1 MSTKGTAATTTR
13 TDSRV
18 WISGQ
23 VRRVTASIRRE
34 MKRRAAVEPV
44 IGHVKAEHR
53 MDRNYLKGRVGDRIN
68 AVLAAAG
75 YNFGLLLRWLAEL
88 LRAIIRAFAETVRLK
103 RSLKSAV
110 GRVLHGGLYSM
121 VRGPKLD
128 PKNGPGH
135 MARKKLSPRNR
146 KLSPGDW
153 HDIVVPGLILR
164 VGAKRQTWTYR
175 YSAGG
180 KKLRLTLGYHPA
192 LGLAEAREACRK
204 ASERIDGGVM
214 PAAPSPHPR
223 SADAL
228 TLGSLLD
235 RYEAMRVREGQR
247 IKALPKAMRQ
257 LRLHLKPWL
266 GLPAG
271 EFTKADLRAM
281 RDKLI
286 DAGTATAANLTLAS
300 LGPVMR
306 WASEEDLIRTKIVPA
321 VRRSAEI
328 KARARP
334 DQKGNRRHL
343 ARLRK
348 FRRS

>member
-1 MSTKGTAATTTR
+1 
-13 TDSRV
+13 
-18 WISGQ
+18 
-23 VRRVTASIRRE
+23 
-34 MKRRAAVEPV
+34 
-44 IGHVKAEHR
+44 
-53 MDRNYLKGRVGDRIN
+53 
-68 AVLAAAG
+68 
-75 YNFGLLLRWLAEL
+75 
-88 LRAIIRAFAETVRLK
+88 
-103 RSLKSAV
+103 
-110 GRVLHGGLYSM
+110 
-121 VRGPKLD
+121 
-128 PKNGPGH
+128 
-135 MARKKLSPRNR
+135 MARKKLSALAIP

-204 ASERIDGGVM
+204 ASERIDGGVL

-228 TLGSLLD
+228 TLGTLLD
-235 RYEAMRVREGQR
+235 RYETMRVREGQR

-266 GLPAG
+266 GLPAA
-271 EFTKADLRAM
+271 EFSKADLRAM

-286 DAGTATAANLTLAS
+286 DAGTATAANRTLAS

-306 WASEEDLIRTKIVPA
+306 WASEEDLIPHNIVPA
-321 VRRSAEI
+321 TPR
-328 KARARP
+328 
-334 DQKGNRRHL
+334 G
-343 ARLRK
+343 
-348 FRRS
+348 

>member
-1 MSTKGTAATTTR
+1 
-13 TDSRV
+13 
-18 WISGQ
+18 
-23 VRRVTASIRRE
+23 
-34 MKRRAAVEPV
+34 
-44 IGHVKAEHR
+44 
-53 MDRNYLKGRVGDRIN
+53 
-68 AVLAAAG
+68 
-75 YNFGLLLRWLAEL
+75 
-88 LRAIIRAFAETVRLK
+88 
-103 RSLKSAV
+103 
-110 GRVLHGGLYSM
+110 
-121 VRGPKLD
+121 
-128 PKNGPGH
+128 
-135 MARKKLSPRNR
+135 MARKKLSALAIP

-192 LGLAEAREACRK
+192 LGLAEAREAARK

-266 GLPAG
+266 GLPAA
-271 EFTKADLRAM
+271 EFTKADLRTM

-286 DAGTATAANLTLAS
+286 DAGTATAANRTLAS

-306 WASEEDLIRTKIVPA
+306 WASEEDLIPHNIVPA
-321 VRRSAEI
+321 VRRSAETKRERVLTKKEI
-328 KARARP
+328 VAIWRACENLGEHEPARNYARMIRFLLVTAQRRDEAASLRYGDILDGTWRQAENKASRPHSIPLPPLAMALVGQGDARDYVFGGRLGKIGGVQQVETYARP
-334 DQKGNRRHL
+334 GERRHRL
-343 ARLRK
+343 AAAR
-348 FRRS
+348 FAAHARRTDMQDFGIRDDIVRRF